1 MRPIL
6 ITTLLFLFSLAKIW
20 SQDPAYGSFMSGR
33 VLFNPSLVGAMGSQS
48 LHVRTKGQW
57 LQDGGGGYKT
67 ISILGEETMPCSV
80 VDMGFKLN
88 FNEEGSGLYRTFEA
102 GLLVSSFIPFSLRR
116 HSDHN
121 IRFGMDASWGR
132 NTINYSKLIFSD
144 QLDPKYGVIGPSS
157 FNANNPSE
165 SKSYVNPGLGTS
177 IRSLWNKNSK
187 NALMTNVGVAMYR
200 FYGLRNG
207 ELSPSISILGL
218 QTENQVRYSA
228 FAEAEF
234 IPKYLGSQFISLKP
248 FLLYQKQGNFDY
260 LEVGTIAGWSR
271 SSSVSLQYH
280 TSVSDIQGST
290 RWFSLGTS
298 FMMKINKKKQL
309 NLNLIFSEN
318 LGGLR
323 NFVGSQFEIGIVYH
337 IARSSVCNA
346 LDKEDDVPYGSTY
359 KCPIMSVSPGKQKM
373 YENIWNKD

>member
-1 MRPIL
+1 MKP
-6 ITTLLFLFSLAKIW
+6 LLLATVLLFSLTKTW

-67 ISILGEETMPCSV
+67 VSILAEETMPCSII
-80 VDMGFKLN
+80 DLGFKIN
-88 FNEEGSGLYRTFEA
+88 FNEEGTGLYRTFET
-102 GLLVSSFIPFSLRR
+102 GFLISSFLPFSIGRN
-116 HSDHN
+116 SDHN
-121 IRFGMDASWGR
+121 LRYGMDASWGR
-132 NTINYSKLIFSD
+132 NSINYSKLVFSD

-157 FNANNPSE
+157 FNVNNPSQ
-165 SKSYVNPGLGTS
+165 SKAYVNPGFGTS
-177 IRSLWNKNSK
+177 IRSLWNKSSK
-187 NALMTNVGVAMYR
+187 NALMTNIGIAMYR

-218 QTENQVRYSA
+218 ETRNQVRYTA

-234 IPKYLGSQFISLKP
+234 IPRYLGSQFISLKP
-248 FLLYQKQGNFDY
+248 FLLYQKQGNFEY
-260 LEVGTIAGWSR
+260 LEVGTTAGWSR

-280 TSVSDIQGST
+280 TALNNIQGST

-298 FMMKINKKKQL
+298 FMMKINNKKRL
-309 NLNLIFSEN
+309 NLNFIFSEN

-323 NFVGSQFEIGIVYH
+323 NLVGSQFELGITYH
-337 IARSSVCNA
+337 IARSSICNV
-346 LDKEDDVPYGSTY
+346 LDKEDDVPYGNTY
-359 KCPIMSVSPGKQKM
+359 RCPIMSVSPSKQKM
-373 YENIWNKD
+373 YENIWSKD